1 MGENNGT
8 SYSVSLTLLHSSKG
22 CQEAAWHCM
31 ELEGCGRKRVSKWAS
46 AGQQVPE
53 EREYTITETQQQTDR
68 QTRSPQWERER
79 ERERGRESEAV
90 DEHACMRGKEEE
102 RQVIS
107 VISSYCDPT
116 YGQQKPESVTLSF
129 GGLNKGQLCLV
140 LLGLMHCLNTV
151 KIRSDTDES

>member
-1 MGENNGT
+1 MPDNRFQRRENT
-8 SYSVSLTLLHSSKG
+8 QSQRHSN
-22 CQEAAWHCM
+22 
-31 ELEGCGRKRVSKWAS
+31 R
-46 AGQQVPE
+46 
-53 EREYTITETQQQTDR
+53 QTDR
-68 QTRSPQWERER
+68 REAPSERERER